1 MDKPQIG
8 GVMDKPQT
16 IMLTVTNLIE
26 GDSEIESMEVRVTL
40 KPGIKDVSS
49 TLHMRAVG
57 LFLVQNQDRWM
68 KFCIDTKNA
77 RIT

>member
-1 MDKPQIG
+1 MDKPQA
-8 GVMDKPQT
+8 T
-16 IMLTVTNLIE
+16 TLTTMNLID
-26 GDSEIESMEVRVTL
+26 GDPEIESMEVRVTL
-40 KPGIKDVSS
+40 KPGIKNVSS
-49 TLHMRAVG
+49 TLHLRAVG

>member
-16 IMLTVTNLIE
+16 IMLTVTNRIE

-57 LFLVQNQDRWM
+57 LFLVQNQDYWM

>member
-1 MDKPQIG
+1 MDKPQA
-8 GVMDKPQT
+8 T
-16 IMLTVTNLIE
+16 TLTVTNLIE

-40 KPGIKDVSS
+40 KPGVKDVSS

-57 LFLVQNQDRWM
+57 LFLVQNQDQWM

-77 RIT
+77 SIA